1 MPGTT
6 KRRVV
11 VDNTALA
18 QSIGERIR
26 AARLQARLTQ
36 QQLAEGR
43 YTKAYVSAL
52 EKGLAKPSMA
62 ALTFFAERLGL
73 PPSHFLVDRADV
85 WTRLE
90 ADLFLASGDWQ
101 KAIDAYEGLLAGASD
116 RRRRAEILRGMSEAL
131 VRLDRG
137 RKALAPAA
145 EAAQLFEALGQ
156 DADAALAE
164 FWLGTAHYLEE
175 NRVEA
180 RALFHRL
187 LERVRAGLQVL
198 PDFKLR
204 LLGNLAQIESL
215 DGEHELALTYLEEA
229 RGLASEMD
237 DRRRATFLGALAS
250 SYRKAGDLE
259 AALRTGIK
267 SLALF
272 RAAQA
277 ELEVGMLSNEV
288 AMAYLTN
295 GNPERAKEL
304 AEEADAVARRVKDG
318 RLLAH
323 VLDTRAQVA
332 LARGDTEEALDL
344 AGQALALAEKENNH
358 KARFDA
364 LRTRA
369 RTLAAKGATKQAL
382 AAYEKAAGVARETGS
397 RAQQREILSDWAA
410 ELAKAGH
417 HEKAYELTR
426 EALRPSN

>member
-26 AARLQARLTQ
+26 AARLRSHLTQ

-62 ALTFFAERLGL
+62 ALTFFSERLGL

-101 KAIDAYEGLLAGASD
+101 KAIDAYEGLRAGTSD
-116 RRRRAEILRGMSEAL
+116 RRRRAEILRGLSEAF

-137 RKALAPAA
+137 REALAPAA
-145 EAAQLFEALGQ
+145 EAVDLFEALGQ
-156 DADAALAE
+156 EADAALAT
-164 FWLGTAHYLEE
+164 FWLASAHFMEE

-180 RALFHRL
+180 RALFQQL
-187 LERVRAGLQVL
+187 LDRVRAGLEVL
-198 PDFKLR
+198 PDFKVR
-204 LLGNLAQIESL
+204 LLGNLANIEAR
-215 DGEHELALTYLEEA
+215 DGEHQQALTYLEEA
-229 RGLASEMD
+229 RGLAENLD
-237 DRRRATFLGALAS
+237 DRRRATLLSALAM

-277 ELEVGMLSNEV
+277 ELEVGMLANEV

-295 GNPERAKEL
+295 GNPERAQEL
-304 AEEADAVARRVKDG
+304 AEEADSVARRLKDE
-318 RLLAH
+318 RLLAY

-332 LARGDTEEALDL
+332 LGRGSLDEALDF
-344 AGQALALAEKENNH
+344 AAQALAIAEKGNH
-358 KARFDA
+358 PKPRFDA

-369 RTLAAKGATKQAL
+369 RTLAAKGATKEAL
-382 AAYEKAAGVARETGS
+382 AAYEKAADVARDTGS
-397 RAQQREILSDWAA
+397 RAQQREILGDWAA
-410 ELAKAGH
+410 ELAKAGQ
-417 HEKAYELTR
+417 HERAYELTR
-426 EALRPSN
+426 EALAPRS